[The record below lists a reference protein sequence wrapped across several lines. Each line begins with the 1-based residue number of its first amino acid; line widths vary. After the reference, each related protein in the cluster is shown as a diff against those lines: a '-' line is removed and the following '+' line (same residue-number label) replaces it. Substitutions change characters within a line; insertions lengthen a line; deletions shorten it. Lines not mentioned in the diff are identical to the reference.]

1 MDDRSLR
8 FSFFALSTEELQTQC
23 WGCESDFGSLGK
35 VKNVSGSRMDLI
47 AKFIFDDNLHFVA
60 RAIVHERRALWQAE
74 ESRRS
79 CLFCVGTVYFFGKNP
94 GSK

>member
-1 MDDRSLR
+1 MGDRSLR
-8 FSFFALSTEELQTQC
+8 FSFFALPTEELQTQC
-23 WGCESDFGSLGK
+23 WGCESDFGTLGK
-35 VKNVSGSRMDLI
+35 VKDVSGSRMDLI
-47 AKFIFDDNLHFVA
+47 AKFTLDDNLHFVV
-60 RAIVHERRALWQAE
+60 RAIVHERRAQAE